1 MWEACYF
8 LDVKGLDFS
17 SGDGPRGGNHTEG
30 CGMSKQATLQELE
43 ALLDEERLL
52 KYQRVQAAQGRI
64 LSLGAGALLRLAVM
78 EFLSGGERKKA
89 RRLTLKT
96 LLSLT
101 EKLPKGKSEPIR
113 YRYGEQGKP
122 YFENIPLYFSLSHSG
137 SVVMLAVSEREI
149 GADLQEMK
157 KTNWEKLSERF
168 YAGEEK
174 ERLHR
179 LFEKNPARAR
189 EEFFRLWCLKEA
201 YGKWSGEGVTPY
213 LAIPLLQDLKSE
225 KNNLREG
232 RLSLGDQIY
241 RYAVYQSE
249 AAKQSKEQK

>member
-8 LDVKGLDFS
+8 LDVKDLDFS
-17 SGDGPRGGNHTEG
+17 PRDGSDGGKHTEERG
-30 CGMSKQATLQELE
+30 TSKQATLQELE
-43 ALLDEERLL
+43 ALLDQERLL
-52 KYQRVQAAQGRI
+52 KYQRVQAAQGRL

-78 EFLSGGERKKA
+78 EFLSGGECKKA
-89 RRLTLKT
+89 RRLTPKT

-101 EKLPKGKSEPIR
+101 EKLPKGKAEPIR

-122 YFENIPLYFSLSHSG
+122 YFADIPLFFSLSHSG
-137 SVVMLAVSEREI
+137 SAVMLAISEREI
-149 GADLQEMK
+149 GADLQEIK

-168 YAGEEK
+168 YAEEEK

-179 LFEKNPARAR
+179 LLEKDPERAR
-189 EEFFRLWCLKEA
+189 EEFIRLWCLKEA

-213 LAIPLLQDLKSE
+213 LAVPLLQDLKSE

-232 RLSLGDQIY
+232 RLSWGEKSY

-249 AAKQSKEQK
+249 AAQQSKEQK